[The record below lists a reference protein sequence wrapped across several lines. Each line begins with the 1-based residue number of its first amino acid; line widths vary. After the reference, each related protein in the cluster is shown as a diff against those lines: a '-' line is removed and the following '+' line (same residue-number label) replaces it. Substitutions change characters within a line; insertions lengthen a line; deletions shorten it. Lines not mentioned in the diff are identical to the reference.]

1 MLEEI
6 LQGLHPPIFFV
17 TAPFVRN
24 VEVLLIVPRNNNTIN
39 KNNGVI
45 VVHIYYVLYC
55 TRSLHACNFCADGVV

>member
-17 TAPFVRN
+17 AAPFVRN

-45 VVHIYYVLYC
+45 VVHIY
-55 TRSLHACNFCADGVV
+55 